1 MSTDPKK
8 NEEVKEENLDE
19 VAGGRKPPIAAPGED
34 ELGDA
39 GNDPSRPSNPT
50 ILAD

>member
-19 VAGGRKPPIAAPGED
+19 VAGGRQPPIAAGD
-34 ELGDA
+34 ETDIG
-39 GNDPSRPSNPT
+39 GNTARPSDRTTYP
-50 ILAD
+50 A

>member
-8 NEEVKEENLDE
+8 KEEVKEENLDE
-19 VAGGRKPPIAAPGED
+19 VAGGRQDLRRLAGED
-34 ELGDA
+34 ELGDV